1 MPSLHNLGTPAQ
13 KEGKFILERA
23 KMNDEKRGL
32 GNAAR
37 APQDAL
43 GSDGLDSG
51 SDFCS
56 DQDDDDDI
64 H

>member
-43 GSDGLDSG
+43 GPDGLDSG

-56 DQDDDDDI
+56 DDDEEI